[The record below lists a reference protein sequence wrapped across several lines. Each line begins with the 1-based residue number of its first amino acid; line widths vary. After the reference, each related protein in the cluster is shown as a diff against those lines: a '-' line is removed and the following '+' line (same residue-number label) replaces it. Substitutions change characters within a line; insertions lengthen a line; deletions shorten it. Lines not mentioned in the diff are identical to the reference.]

1 MKKIGIFSGSFD
13 PVHIGHVETAL
24 VARAAL
30 ELEKVLIFVEKNPQ
44 HKKIKTPYND
54 RLSMLQ
60 LALGDYQ
67 SIQAVE
73 SDQKSIT
80 IKGTLAYLSQH
91 YPEYKPVLIIGSDML
106 EYIESWTDSD
116 ELFKQMD
123 IAVVLR
129 SLDDQKATDK
139 QVQKLKSAHA
149 ETEFTV
155 LPPVWSPVSSS
166 QVKKDLANSNTTDS
180 LHKDVISYIT
190 KNKLY

>member
-30 ELEKVLIFVEKNPQ
+30 ELEKVLIFAEKNPQ

-67 SIQAVE
+67 SIQVVE
-73 SDQKSIT
+73 SDQKTIT
-80 IKGTLAYLSQH
+80 VKDTLAYLSQQ

-116 ELFKQMD
+116 QLFNQMD

-129 SLDDQKATDK
+129 TLDDQKSVYKQIKKLESTHSETD
-139 QVQKLKSAHA
+139 
-149 ETEFTV
+149 FTI

-166 QVKKDLANSNTTDS
+166 QVKKDLANNNTSDS
-180 LHKDVISYIT
+180 LHKDVISYIL